1 MAKDLKS
8 LVSQLA
14 NFGKAA
20 SIDQS
25 VTDPAEKGQASTDVP
40 KDRLI
45 APLAGQAASTETTP
59 AISASEPAGE
69 AKVEHGEST
78 GKVTPAQDYVE
89 PATVAGAKSA
99 ASLIEGAASL
109 RSKLANF
116 GKTEVAA
123 PAPAPAAV
131 PAAPA
136 PAADA
141 TAPAETKEASYVP
154 GNHLLKVAA
163 HLMSSAAGIDLVN
176 RALTEIQGEQEAR
189 NMVKAAADEY
199 YSSARA
205 YTEQRLAQADIEE
218 AQIKYAHAVQH
229 QVNVFSELTKEASE
243 QDFADIDNSA
253 ALLKRAGEIFEDNE
267 VAYACHTLGLQAAQK
282 VAAAMDQGMPPEM
295 AAQMAGEENM
305 GGEGAPSL
313 EEIEAAL
320 EALVSQGIISEEEAM
335 QIAAELMGGA
345 PAEGGMPP
353 EGGGEM
359 PKEASAAVAADQALE
374 QVAALI
380 FSH

>member
-25 VTDPAEKGQASTDVP
+25 VSDPAEKGQASTDVP

-45 APLAGQAASTETTP
+45 APLAGQSASIETTP

-99 ASLIEGAASL
+99 ATLIEGAASL

-116 GKTEVAA
+116 GKAEAAPVA
-123 PAPAPAAV
+123 PAPQ
-131 PAAPA
+131 
-136 PAADA
+136 A
-141 TAPAETKEASYVP
+141 TPAEVAPELKEASYVP

-163 HLMSSAAGIDLVN
+163 HLMSSAAGVELVN
-176 RALTEIQGEQEAR
+176 KALSEIQGEQEAR
-189 NMVKAAADEY
+189 SMVKAAADEY
-199 YSSARA
+199 YANVRA
-205 YTEQRLAQADIEE
+205 YTEQRLAQADHEE
-218 AQIKYAHAVQH
+218 AQMKYAHAIQQ
-229 QVNVFSELTKEASE
+229 QVDLFAELTKEASE
-243 QDFADIDNSA
+243 QEFADIDSSA
-253 ALLKRAGEIFEDNE
+253 ALLKRASEIFEDNPI
-267 VAYACHTLGLQAAQK
+267 ANACHMLGLQAAQK
-282 VAAAMDQGMPPEM
+282 VAAAMDQGMPPEV
-295 AAQMAGEENM
+295 AAQMAGEEGM
-305 GGEGAPSL
+305 GDEEGAPSP
-313 EEIEAAL
+313 EEIMAAL

-335 QIAAELMGGA
+335 QIIQELGGGGA
-345 PAEGGMPP
+345 PEGGEMPP
-353 EGGGEM
+353 QGGEM
-359 PKEASAAVAADQALE
+359 PKEASAAVAADHALE
-374 QVAALI
+374 QVASLI
-380 FSH
+380 FS

>member
-123 PAPAPAAV
+123 PAAP
-131 PAAPA
+131 
-136 PAADA
+136 
-141 TAPAETKEASYVP
+141 APAETKEASYVP

-345 PAEGGMPP
+345 SAEGGMPP